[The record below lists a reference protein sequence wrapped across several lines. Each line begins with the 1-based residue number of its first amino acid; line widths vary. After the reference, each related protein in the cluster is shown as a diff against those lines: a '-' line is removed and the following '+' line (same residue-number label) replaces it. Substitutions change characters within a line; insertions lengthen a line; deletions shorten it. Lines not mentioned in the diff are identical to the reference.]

1 MSDDKPAASSRMW
14 EQVDIG
20 DSKDEE
26 EERPSDFHPQHASL
40 RRATV
45 AATILVPTDTD
56 GVKALTDAGLKL
68 VHLFPGDD
76 AVAAVR
82 CSDDGDLRA
91 VRKISKTVVYYQE
104 PEGLRC
110 AIADCPYYSTA
121 DARLL
126 RRVFAVG
133 ELDVPALDPEAIQ
146 AGSLES
152 RTSQAVQNWPRNMNI
167 LVFDALASQFT
178 KVLVGVLKG
187 CRIAEV
193 SCGLPSCPMQRPDT
207 CSYLAALV
215 AAGAPADCSQETFLP
230 GSPSLELAG
239 FVNRELQKVPST
251 CFPVPHSPLI
261 LTPTHPLCSR
271 RIFRS
276 IPRQLR
282 RSLRT
287 RTPPS

>member
-110 AIADCPYYSTA
+110 AIADCPYYSIA

-167 LVFDALASQFT
+167 PWYWCSTLL
-178 KVLVGVLKG
+178 
-187 CRIAEV
+187 RV
-193 SCGLPSCPMQRPDT
+193 S
-207 CSYLAALV
+207 
-215 AAGAPADCSQETFLP
+215 
-230 GSPSLELAG
+230 
-239 FVNRELQKVPST
+239 LQKFSSA
-251 CFPVPHSPLI
+251 C
-261 LTPTHPLCSR
+261 
-271 RIFRS
+271 
-276 IPRQLR
+276 
-282 RSLRT
+282 
-287 RTPPS
+287 

>member
-91 VRKISKTVVYYQE
+91 VRKITKTVVYYQE

-146 AGSLES
+146 AARARLGMLS
-152 RTSQAVQNWPRNMNI
+152 
-167 LVFDALASQFT
+167 
-178 KVLVGVLKG
+178 
-187 CRIAEV
+187 
-193 SCGLPSCPMQRPDT
+193 
-207 CSYLAALV
+207 
-215 AAGAPADCSQETFLP
+215 GAPGGRAAIGATRACRQP
-230 GSPSLELAG
+230 
-239 FVNRELQKVPST
+239 
-251 CFPVPHSPLI
+251 
-261 LTPTHPLCSR
+261 
-271 RIFRS
+271 
-276 IPRQLR
+276 PRARHNLHRQHI
-282 RSLRT
+282 
-287 RTPPS
+287 